1 MTLRNRSMGMGKE
14 VILHREKPLTY
25 VYSYAPPFP
34 VYYGLI
40 FLLCNLYRLLP
51 MFEPVIRIKC
61 IKKFVVK

>member
-1 MTLRNRSMGMGKE
+1 MGMGKE
-14 VILHREKPLTY
+14 VILHREKTPNVRVFLRPP
-25 VYSYAPPFP
+25 PPFP

>member
-1 MTLRNRSMGMGKE
+1 MGMGKE
-14 VILHREKPLTY
+14 VILHREKTPNVRVFLRP
-25 VYSYAPPFP
+25 PPFP